1 MRATMMWC
9 AMVMLTGCGATLPQL
24 KTRASLDLDCPETHL
39 DVKTI
44 DSGTRRVEG
53 CGKRAI
59 YVEIFNNSRHPAWML
74 NSDVRDVAAK
84 SASR

>member
-1 MRATMMWC
+1 MVLWC
-9 AMVMLTGCGATLPQL
+9 GALMLMGCGATQQHL
-24 KTRASLDLDCPETHL
+24 KTRASIDLQCTEAQL
-39 DVKTI
+39 NVMAI
-44 DSGTRRVEG
+44 DSGTRQVQG

-74 NSDVRDVAAK
+74 NSELRDVSAR